1 MNIPLKIKIL
11 ESGISQFQ
19 LARTVGISDTHL
31 SKIVNGW
38 ITPPGDLKS
47 SIAKAIGC
55 NPSDIFPDEA
65 AGFRDGKAEG
75 DQCE

>member
-1 MNIPLKIKIL
+1 MNITLKIKIL

-19 LARTVGISDTHL
+19 LARILGISDANL

-38 ITPPGDLKS
+38 INPPGYIKS

-55 NPSDIFPDEA
+55 DPSDIFPDEVA
-65 AGFRDGKAEG
+65 EFHDGKAEG
-75 DQCE
+75 DYYE

>member
-38 ITPPGDLKS
+38 IIPPGDLKS
-47 SIAKAIGC
+47 SIAQAIGC
-55 NPSDIFPDEA
+55 NPSDIFPDEVA
-65 AGFRDGKAEG
+65 EFHGKDEG
-75 DQCE
+75 DQRD